1 MNGPRAS
8 ISIIIPT
15 CNRLVA
21 LRQCLGSVLRQ
32 QAVSDTVGHEIIIA
46 LDQRDKETKEWLA
59 PKKEE
64 NLAVQYIIA
73 LASGANAARNAG
85 IGLAKG
91 KILYFLDDDCLLPD
105 DLWLV
110 RAYDAFQRFKD
121 AMAIGG
127 GYLRK
132 NNDDLYAVCRN
143 ELDNFYLEQN
153 SIGEHRTTALL
164 GGASGYRKE
173 VFQSYGYFDEAIRY
187 GSAETELNDRILQ
200 RGGKLYFLAE
210 LSTEHAPLKRSV
222 SAYLYGSWLQGLGKA
237 YSFVKNGKLK
247 GYRNETRCWWVA
259 VQKRVKAE
267 GFRRFPAAGFLIAL
281 SACYHPGLLFGLVRP
296 FFIGQSRRRNYR
308 HTGNN

>member
-15 CNRLVA
+15 CNRLAA

-32 QAVSDTVGHEIIIA
+32 QAVSETVEHEIIIA
-46 LDQRDKETKEWLA
+46 VDQRDTETKEWLTR
-59 PKKEE
+59 KKEE
-64 NLAVQYIIA
+64 SLFVQHIIA
-73 LASGANAARNAG
+73 LSPGANAARNAG
-85 IGLAKG
+85 IGTAKG
-91 KILYFLDDDCLLPD
+91 KILCFLDDDCLLPD

-110 RAYDAFQRFKD
+110 RAYAAFQRFKD
-121 AMAIGG
+121 AMAVGG

-153 SIGEHRTTALL
+153 ITQDNRTIALL
-164 GGASGYRKE
+164 GGGSAYRKE
-173 VFQSYGYFDEAIRY
+173 TLQNCGCFDETIRY

-210 LSTEHAPLKRSV
+210 LSTEHVPSKRSV

-237 YSFVKNGKLK
+237 YSVIKNGKVK
-247 GYRNETRCWWVA
+247 GSRNGTRCWWVA
-259 VQKRVKAE
+259 VLKRVKAE
-267 GFRRFPAAGFLIAL
+267 GVRRFLAAGFLIAIAFWYR
-281 SACYHPGLLFGLVRP
+281 SGLLCGFVLHKL
-296 FFIGQSRRRNYR
+296 RRASTYANYS
-308 HTGNN
+308 